1 MCVLYVTIYIHV
13 SVHIHVNSIQNQKTD
28 KDINTLKTV
37 DMRCYKATCG
47 QKAGWSELKCIPYRL
62 LVEIFIANCVINLV
76 Y

>member
-37 DMRCYKATCG
+37 DMRCSEATSG
-47 QKAGWSELKCIPYRL
+47 QKAGWSELKCIPYWL